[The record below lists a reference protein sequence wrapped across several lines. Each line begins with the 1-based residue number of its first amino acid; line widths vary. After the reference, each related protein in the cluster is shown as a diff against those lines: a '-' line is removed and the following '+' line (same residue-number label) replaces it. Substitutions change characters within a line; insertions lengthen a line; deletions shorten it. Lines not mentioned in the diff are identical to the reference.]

1 MSYVVAIPSY
11 DRSVEINKK
20 TLATLQRGQVSP
32 SKIYVFVANKDELAK
47 YKETMDPATYN
58 KLVVGVKGITPQRA
72 FISNYFPEG
81 KQIVEMDDDV
91 RDLLKLSSTH
101 TPGTY
106 EKLQPIKNL
115 DKFFKDAFKQLK
127 ESKLKLWGIFPVHYV
142 KQMKNNTSTDLRFII
157 GVTYGFINRR
167 KLANA
172 VKVAVK
178 GDIELT
184 ILTYLEDGGVLRFN
198 NITANT
204 TFNAPGGLG
213 PDRKKRAK
221 EAAEYLIKT
230 YPNIASAKFR
240 KDGTPEIR
248 LKRNPVLD

>member
-58 KLVVGVKGITPQRA
+58 KLVVGVIGITPQRA
-72 FISNYFPEG
+72 FISNYFAEG

-91 RDLLKLSSTH
+91 RDLLKISSTH

-106 EKLQPIKNL
+106 EKLQPVKNL

-167 KLANA
+167 KIANA
-172 VKVAVK
+172 VKDEVK

-198 NITANT
+198 NIAPKTV
-204 TFNAPGGLG
+204 FNAPGGLG

-221 EAAEYLIKT
+221 ESQEYLIKT